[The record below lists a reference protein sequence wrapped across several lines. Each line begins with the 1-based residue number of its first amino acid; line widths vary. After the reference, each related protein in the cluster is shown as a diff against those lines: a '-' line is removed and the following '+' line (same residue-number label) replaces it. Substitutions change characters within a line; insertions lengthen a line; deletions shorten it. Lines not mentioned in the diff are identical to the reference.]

1 MTTAIIGVGN
11 LGGTV
16 ARHLASGGESVVL
29 SAKDEAH
36 AKALADELGPNASAA
51 SVEEAIAGADV
62 VVLATWLE
70 QTRELVPART
80 GLLEGKV
87 VVDPSN
93 PIGFD
98 ENEQM
103 IRTLPEGKSSGSV
116 VASLLP
122 ADAHYV
128 KAFGTLG
135 ADQLATSAG
144 RGSDRGARRRAP
156 RTDLRSR
163 RSASHDRD
171 QRSEAMSA
179 TDTTTLSDYAPIPSA
194 ALGPALN
201 EQGYYVGRVERN
213 LYYVTD
219 GTYMSAFLT
228 TSDGVVVLDAPPT
241 LGNNIQRAI
250 GRERAGPEC
259 ERWLG

>member
-16 ARHLASGGESVVL
+16 ARHLVGGGESVVL

-87 VVDPSN
+87 VVDPTN

-135 ADQLATSAG
+135 ADQLATSAN
-144 RGSDRGARRRAP
+144 RERRVV
-156 RTDLRSR
+156 LFY
-163 RSASHDRD
+163 
-171 QRSEAMSA
+171 A
-179 TDTTTLSDYAPIPSA
+179 TDDDAAEATAQRLIRAAGFEPLKVGGVSDAGRIE
-194 ALGPALN
+194 GPDGEL
-201 EQGYYVGRVERN
+201 QGRIFDLDEARA
-213 LYYVTD
+213 TIA
-219 GTYMSAFLT
+219 TK
-228 TSDGVVVLDAPPT
+228 GVKA
-241 LGNNIQRAI
+241 
-250 GRERAGPEC
+250 
-259 ERWLG
+259 

>member
-16 ARHLASGGESVVL
+16 ARHLVGGGESVVL

-135 ADQLATSAG
+135 ADQLATSAN
-144 RGSDRGARRRAP
+144 RERRVV
-156 RTDLRSR
+156 LFY
-163 RSASHDRD
+163 
-171 QRSEAMSA
+171 A
-179 TDTTTLSDYAPIPSA
+179 TDDDAAEATAQRLIRAAGFEPLKVGGVSDAGRIE
-194 ALGPALN
+194 GPDGEL
-201 EQGYYVGRVERN
+201 QGRIFDLDEARATIAN
-213 LYYVTD
+213 K
-219 GTYMSAFLT
+219 
-228 TSDGVVVLDAPPT
+228 GVKA
-241 LGNNIQRAI
+241 
-250 GRERAGPEC
+250 
-259 ERWLG
+259 